1 MAKTKSNPKAAA
13 RRKAPI
19 AGSRTASSGSANAVS
34 ENPSSSVNAGRTRG
48 TKQNLII
55 GLLQREEGASLG
67 QLVEATGW
75 LPPLLPRDQARPAGD
90 CPTFQNAVELKPKV
104 VVEPCCV
111 MLLHTEP
118 VAGRFLDP
126 SLGFECFREVA
137 FVFVGDKGI
146 GTGRT
151 QRRPDWLLLGGYRT
165 PERLACTRSGPAGR
179 CPCRSLSHE

>member
-75 LPPLLPRDQARPAGD
+75 LPHTTRAALTRLRQSGHELQKAKRETGETAYRIAAPARGA
-90 CPTFQNAVELKPKV
+90 
-104 VVEPCCV
+104 
-111 MLLHTEP
+111 
-118 VAGRFLDP
+118 
-126 SLGFECFREVA
+126 
-137 FVFVGDKGI
+137 
-146 GTGRT
+146 
-151 QRRPDWLLLGGYRT
+151 
-165 PERLACTRSGPAGR
+165 RSRKAA
-179 CPCRSLSHE
+179 

>member
-19 AGSRTASSGSANAVS
+19 ARSRTGSSQPAKAVS

-75 LPPLLPRDQARPAGD
+75 LPHTTRAALTRLRQSGHDLQKEKRDTGETLYRIAAPAR
-90 CPTFQNAVELKPKV
+90 
-104 VVEPCCV
+104 
-111 MLLHTEP
+111 
-118 VAGRFLDP
+118 VA
-126 SLGFECFREVA
+126 
-137 FVFVGDKGI
+137 
-146 GTGRT
+146 
-151 QRRPDWLLLGGYRT
+151 
-165 PERLACTRSGPAGR
+165 RSRKAA
-179 CPCRSLSHE
+179 